1 MTRISLTSASIALVL
16 LMVPS
21 ETFGFNT
28 GHSFDNVRLQTNRWV
43 QSRQQFTSTSTSL
56 KYQEGSY
63 DLEFK
68 LSSPFTSREKL
79 CTHQNSSANNRYAA
93 GDWLHNVRTLP
104 RSSVLREI
112 RNPVITVAIWSQLV
126 AITYRLMQKSGS
138 EFFQK
143 ISSNMCIGAL
153 PHSLLV
159 SSLGLLLVFRTN
171 SAYQR
176 FAEGRKIWEQIHSV
190 SRNMSRFMTIY
201 EEEIGTEKK
210 HRVKNLLAAFPYL
223 LRHHI
228 RPRCLD
234 TNGSSIDDE
243 NTIELEV
250 HPNTVVDTRYE
261 GDQLTMTKEK
271 ETHKCLVDR
280 RGLPWNLFSK
290 DTLKKVVKVENR
302 PLWVC
307 DHMAKEL
314 ATVPYGPNFTSRERL
329 TLVGQIEKLS
339 NAVGECERIHQTAVP
354 LNYARHSLRSLT
366 IWLFSLP
373 FVMIKD
379 IGLLT
384 GPVMAVISWLLFG
397 VYQIGYTIEDPFQ
410 GTLRLS
416 IMCDAIKK
424 DVLGDEIVEDLASE
438 TDEALSQ
445 HVGNETNNS
454 IDEQFRKIA
463 TDFAFT
469 KELSETVLSRKKQA
483 IVRY

>member
-1 MTRISLTSASIALVL
+1 
-16 LMVPS
+16 
-21 ETFGFNT
+21 
-28 GHSFDNVRLQTNRWV
+28 
-43 QSRQQFTSTSTSL
+43 
-56 KYQEGSY
+56 
-63 DLEFK
+63 
-68 LSSPFTSREKL
+68 
-79 CTHQNSSANNRYAA
+79 
-93 GDWLHNVRTLP
+93 
-104 RSSVLREI
+104 
-112 RNPVITVAIWSQLV
+112 
-126 AITYRLMQKSGS
+126 
-138 EFFQK
+138 
-143 ISSNMCIGAL
+143 
-153 PHSLLV
+153 
-159 SSLGLLLVFRTN
+159 
-171 SAYQR
+171 
-176 FAEGRKIWEQIHSV
+176 
-190 SRNMSRFMTIY
+190 MTIY

-261 GDQLTMTKEK
+261 GDQLTMTKEN